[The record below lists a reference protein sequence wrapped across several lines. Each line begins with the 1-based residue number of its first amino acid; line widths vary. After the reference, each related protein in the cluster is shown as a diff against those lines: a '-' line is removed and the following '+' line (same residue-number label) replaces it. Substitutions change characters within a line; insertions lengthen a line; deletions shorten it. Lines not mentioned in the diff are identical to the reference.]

1 MTRTRTRSRTLSR
14 LVPLLA
20 GAVLAAGPAR
30 AEPVS
35 RAPVSRAQVEAALP
49 ALDAQAAK
57 AVADGL
63 VPGLAIAV
71 VQGDAVVFAKG
82 YGVREEGKPGAV
94 DADTVFQLASFSKP
108 ITATVVAALVGDKL
122 LDWDTP
128 VAALNPS
135 FQLRDAYPTQQVSVR
150 DLLAHRSGLPGDAG
164 NELEALGY
172 DRATILARLRLVPP
186 SSSFRAGYS
195 YSNFGFTAGAVAAA
209 APTGKPWEEVA
220 KEKLF
225 APLGMAST
233 SARHADFIAHENRAE
248 LHIGGPGHWAAKLK
262 RQPDAQAPAG
272 GVSSNARDLAQW
284 LRLELAGGMFDG
296 RRLIP
301 EAALAAT
308 HQPVMARG
316 ANPVT
321 GAASFYALGWNVE
334 YGRHGVSWGHAGAFS
349 VGARTLV
356 TIYPEADIAIVVL
369 ANAFPTGVPEGLADN
384 FFDRV
389 FDGKPGTDWMGPW
402 NAAYEGMF
410 APAMAAAKARFA
422 PPAAPLPAAPLAAY
436 QGRYANAYV
445 GGAQVAAAGEGLELR
460 LGPDG
465 QARFPLTH
473 VNRDVFLYYPAP
485 ELPDLPS
492 AATFTLGP
500 DGTAGALTLEDFDG
514 FGLGTLTR
522 E

>member
-1 MTRTRTRSRTLSR
+1 MSLSR
-14 LVPLLA
+14 RLSCRPSRRLFRLLPLVA
-20 GAVLAAGPAR
+20 GALFAAGPVR
-30 AEPVS
+30 AEPV
-35 RAPVSRAQVEAALP
+35 ARAQVEAALP

-71 VQGDAVVFAKG
+71 VQGDALVFAKG
-82 YGVREEGKPGAV
+82 YGLREAGKPGVV

-108 ITATVVAALVGDKL
+108 ITATVVAALVGEKV

-128 VAALNPS
+128 VAALNPA
-135 FQLRDAYPTQQVSVR
+135 FQLRQAYPTQQVTVR

-164 NELEALGY
+164 NELEALGF
-172 DRATILARLRLVPP
+172 DRATILHRLRLVPP

-195 YSNFGFTAGAVAAA
+195 YSNFGFTAGAEAAA

-220 KEKLF
+220 REKLF

-233 SARHADFIAHENRAE
+233 SARYADFIAQANRAE
-248 LHIGGPGHWAAKLK
+248 LHIGGAGHWAAKVK

-272 GVSSNARDLAQW
+272 GVSSNVRDLAQW
-284 LRLELAGGMFDG
+284 LRLELAGGVFEG

-301 EAALAAT
+301 QAALAAT
-308 HQPVMARG
+308 HEPVMARG

-321 GAASFYALGWNVE
+321 GAASFYGLGWNVE

-356 TIYPEADIAIVVL
+356 TIYPEADIGIVVL
-369 ANAFPTGVPEGLADN
+369 ANAFPTGVPEGLADD

-389 FDGKPGTDWMGPW
+389 FGTPGKDWMGPW
-402 NAAYEGMF
+402 NAIYEGMF
-410 APAMAAAKARFA
+410 APAVAAAKARYA
-422 PPAAPLPAAPLAAY
+422 PPAPKLPAAPAAAY
-436 QGRYANAYV
+436 AGSYGNAYV
-445 GGAQVAAAGEGLELR
+445 GGAQVLAAGEGLELR

-473 VNRDVFLYYPAP
+473 FNRDVFLYYPTP
-485 ELPDLPS
+485 ELPEMPS
-492 AATFTLGP
+492 AVTFTLDP
-500 DGTAGALTLEDFDG
+500 DGKAGALTLEDFDG
-514 FGLGTLTR
+514 FGLGVLTR